1 MYWISEPLL
10 YLGYAVLAGITLL
23 TLVPGTKKPLVKFPV
38 WLGPAAAVIVA
49 LCAFIPIL
57 QIIMFFKED
66 VGLSQ
71 SFKAVMFSFKEGE
84 RYAWVAVLSI
94 LMAVLTVIVNR
105 RPQAGVRW
113 LMPFCLLGISAAMSS
128 FNHAASLFGFKGELA
143 FFGHFTAMAI
153 WTGTLLIV
161 GWFTKG
167 GEGWS
172 AFLKWFH
179 PLAILCVLIVIG
191 SGLFLM
197 SGVTPDLVNSWVVPY
212 GQALLIKHILI
223 VPLLVFAFMNGSLM
237 KRKLLRDPGF
247 SAARW
252 VRSEGI
258 LLWLI
263 YIVTGYMNQQPA
275 PHDLTVSLTAS
286 DAADT
291 FRWFH
296 PDFQGE
302 SLSFVWSPIG
312 ILLTVIGVALLSAM
326 VAQFKRNR
334 RASMALLYGLGSAAA
349 IYCGIMFSFR

>member
-23 TLVPGTKKPLVKFPV
+23 TLVPGTKKPPIKYPV

-49 LCAFIPIL
+49 LSAFIPIL

-94 LMAVLTVIVNR
+94 LMGALTVIVNR
-105 RPQAGVRW
+105 RPKAGVRW
-113 LMPFCLLGISAAMSS
+113 LMPLCLLGISAAMSS

-161 GWFTKG
+161 GWFNKG
-167 GEGWS
+167 GEGWT
-172 AFLKWFH
+172 AFLRWFH

-247 SAARW
+247 NAARW

-258 LLWLI
+258 ILWLI

-275 PHDLTVSLTAS
+275 PHDMNVALTAS

-291 FRWFH
+291 FKWFH
-296 PDFQGE
+296 SDYQGE
-302 SLSFVWSPIG
+302 PLRFVWSPSG
-312 ILLTVIGVALLSAM
+312 ILMTVIGVALLTVM

-334 RASMALLYGLGSAAA
+334 RASMALLYGLGAAAA